1 MRRIQINDEVRQV
14 AKDYVNNLFKNKDE
28 KNFNFPLKG
37 LKKLSDKL
45 KAANQDEYAKY
56 VDNIVSNY
64 DGILLLEPKQ
74 FEGYKEKYFKN
85 LDDNQLKAK
94 LKGCL
99 PKKRFFELV
108 VDAMKYN
115 EVQKSQIRPFMKKL
129 GIKACVYCNASYTV
143 STNDNKATFHIDHLY
158 PKSKYP
164 FLCISFF
171 NLQPACIH
179 CNEIKADRTEYKFEL
194 YTLEKSELDPFYFSI
209 DDKSIIRYM
218 LTNNSDELK
227 FKLKSTDN
235 GIAAD
240 EHSDFFHI
248 DGLYAQ
254 FTDAAEEVVWKS
266 KIYNSAYREQM
277 LAAFKCNFS
286 YNMADFKRFYLG
298 FYPDKKDVNKRPL
311 TLLMQGIAKDMGL
324 E

>member
-1 MRRIQINDEVRQV
+1 MRRIKINDEVRQI
-14 AKDYVNNLFKNKDE
+14 AKDYVNNLFKNKD
-28 KNFNFPLKG
+28 KKKFNLPLKG
-37 LKKLSDKL
+37 LEELSDNL
-45 KAANQDEYAKY
+45 KAANQDEYVKY
-56 VDNIVSNY
+56 VDRIMLFY
-64 DGILLLEPKQ
+64 PRILLLEPDD
-74 FEGYKEKYFKN
+74 FDAYKDKHFKN
-85 LDDNQLKAK
+85 LDDNQLAEKIE
-94 LKGCL
+94 GCL
-99 PKKRFFELV
+99 PGKSFYESV
-108 VDAMKYN
+108 VIAMRYN

-143 STNDNKATFHIDHLY
+143 TTNDNKATFQVDHFF

-171 NLQPACIH
+171 NLQPACMH
-179 CNEIKADRTEYKFEL
+179 CNQIKSKSTEYKFGL
-194 YTLEKSELDPFYFSI
+194 YTLKETELDPFYFSI
-209 DDKSIIRYM
+209 DDKSIIKYM
-218 LTNNSDELK
+218 LSNDSDVLK

-240 EHSDFFHI
+240 KHSDFFHI

-277 LAAFKCNFS
+277 LAAFMSNFS

-311 TLLMQGIAKDMGL
+311 TLLMQGIAKEMGL

>member
-1 MRRIQINDEVRQV
+1 MRKIEINDEVRQI
-14 AKDYVNNLFKNKDE
+14 AKDYATNLFKNKDE
-28 KNFNFPLKG
+28 KKFNFPLKG

-64 DGILLLEPKQ
+64 DSILLLEPNQ
-74 FEGYKEKYFKN
+74 FEDYKKKHFKN
-85 LDDNQLKAK
+85 LKDNQLTDKVE
-94 LKGCL
+94 GCL
-99 PKKRFFELV
+99 PKKSFYESV
-108 VDAMKYN
+108 VAAMRYD
-115 EVQKSQIRPFMKKL
+115 EVQKSQIRQFMKKL
-129 GIKACVYCNASYTV
+129 GIKACVYCNASYAVDTK
-143 STNDNKATFHIDHLY
+143 DKKATFQVDHFY

-171 NLQPACIH
+171 NLQPACMH
-179 CNEIKADRTEYKFEL
+179 CNQIKSKSTKYEFGL
-194 YTLEKSELDPFYFSI
+194 YTLDKTKLDPFYFSI
-209 DDKSIIRYM
+209 DDKSIIKYM

-227 FKLKSTDN
+227 FKLKSTYN
-235 GIAAD
+235 SIAAD
-240 EHSDFFHI
+240 KHSDFFHI

-277 LAAFKCNFS
+277 LAAFKSNFS